1 MHKSENNRQFNRLAA
16 LPGRSYDLNN
26 TLYHCHLDSS
36 YQSDFKIFN
45 TYQNTYIK
53 RMDLFID
60 SFNGHVNELDFIKHE
75 RNSLENLQLFGF
87 VTPFKPEHDNE
98 EDFEWAIMS
107 NNIFETVCD
116 EYHELIRKTWFILQG
131 EQIQI
136 AEFLDKLATLIS
148 DKVDD
153 ISSNIEFISAENTI
167 TYRLKVLHTT
177 GILQFLKE
185 KYVPRNS
192 DSYEK
197 LLKMILNLDKG
208 DLKSPTQDF
217 FGNARSSN
225 NKDFRRSNKDY
236 DEIEQ
241 FLDKHFAER
250 PKNK

>member
-1 MHKSENNRQFNRLAA
+1 MHKSENNLQFNRLAV

-26 TLYHCHLDSS
+26 YLYHCHLDSS

-45 TYQNTYIK
+45 TYQNTYKK
-53 RMDLFID
+53 RLELFID
-60 SFNGHVNELDFIKHE
+60 SFNGHVKEIDFIKNE
-75 RNSLENLQLFGF
+75 RNSLENLQLFSF

-98 EDFEWAIMS
+98 EEFEWEIMG
-107 NNIFETVCD
+107 NNIFETVCE
-116 EYHELIRKTWFILQG
+116 EYYELIRKTWFILQV

-136 AEFLDKLATLIS
+136 AEYLDKLATLIT
-148 DKVDD
+148 DKDDD
-153 ISSNIEFISAENTI
+153 ISSNNEFISAENTI

-185 KYVPRNS
+185 KYVPKNS

-217 FGNARSSN
+217 FGNAELTN
-225 NKDFRRSNKDY
+225 KKDFRRSNKGY

-241 FLDKHFAER
+241 FLDQHFSKH